1 MDNWIIDAFFQTL
14 RRMDVFFVRYIE
26 ENGYNLIVFN
36 FDLFSIHLLFV
47 ADESVCHSS
56 FYLLVWVFDVMFDG
70 IN

>member
-36 FDLFSIHLLFV
+36 FDLFSIHFSFV
-47 ADESVCHSS
+47 ADESVCHFS
-56 FYLLVWVFDVMFDG
+56 FYFLVWVFDVMFDG